1 MGDKSVETLC
11 NKIEFLSILV
21 TFPPFPPKQC
31 WFFYF
36 FDCTDHSAYTTLN
49 WGAGSIRG
57 LTLEENKI
65 EQMIKY
71 RKASFPKCP
80 TTFVAHCRF
89 TLEEIVPYSWWI
101 RNVLVPNWFSR
112 LHTRGRIRNENIPV
126 WSLLRRFWIWN
137 LKKELGIRK
146 LLIPES
152 FFRVNVFLS
161 NSDIF
166 PPAILWVCGITKMAV
181 PVIQSNPKS

>member
-1 MGDKSVETLC
+1 MKLKNGNNGLTS
-11 NKIEFLSILV
+11 KIWNPTKLRMVADHSGNFV
-21 TFPPFPPKQC
+21 TFSLVRFNPIFWAALKQSE
-31 WFFYF
+31 
-36 FDCTDHSAYTTLN
+36 T
-49 WGAGSIRG
+49 
-57 LTLEENKI
+57 
-65 EQMIKY
+65 
-71 RKASFPKCP
+71 
-80 TTFVAHCRF
+80 RF

-137 LKKELGIRK
+137 IKKELGIRK

-166 PPAILWVCGITKMAV
+166 PPAIMWVCGITKMAD
-181 PVIQSNPKS
+181 PVIQSNPKW